1 MANLLCS
8 ALALLLWPASGV
20 LARAHTAA
28 LSPEPERRGARP
40 EEDELRDELERLGWE
55 LTETQHVPGVA
66 IACVRAGKTA
76 WTLGCGYAD
85 LASERPVTNDT
96 LFNIGSI
103 SKTVAAW
110 GAMKLVEA
118 GKVELDAPIADSVK
132 RWTLP
137 PSEFDA
143 RGVTLRRLLSH
154 TAGLSLHGYPG
165 FDPGQPLP
173 TLEQSLAGDTNGAG
187 DVRLVHAP
195 GTKWQ
200 YSGGGY
206 TLAQLMIE
214 ELGGRPFAEYM
225 RTEVLLPLGMEHSDY
240 RWTEE
245 VARLAAT
252 PYDEEGK
259 PFGGPRFSATAA
271 AGLQTSALELA
282 RFVCA
287 SLTRFAGD
295 EAPKVLTRATIEL
308 MQTPAPAA
316 PRYGLGYEVEQQ
328 GALVVVGHG
337 GANRGWMASLRLVP
351 ASGDGIVILTNGSNG
366 QRLLLPL
373 ERAWLASLQRAR

>member
-1 MANLLCS
+1 MSSLLSAPLVLFACS
-8 ALALLLWPASGV
+8 PAAALLPSARGG
-20 LARAHTAA
+20 LAAEDA
-28 LSPEPERRGARP
+28 LH
-40 EEDELRDELERLGWE
+40 DELERLGWE
-55 LTETQHVPGVA
+55 LTEEHHVPGVA
-66 IACVRAGKTA
+66 IACIRAGKTA

-85 LASERPVTNDT
+85 VASERLVTGDT

-110 GAMKLVEA
+110 GALKLVEA
-118 GKVELDAPIADSVK
+118 GKVDLDAPIADSLT

-187 DVRLVHAP
+187 DVRLVRAP

-206 TLAQLMIE
+206 TLVQLMIE
-214 ELGGRPFAEYM
+214 ELSGQPFAEYM
-225 RTEVLLPLGMEHSDY
+225 RSAVLLPLGMEHSDY

-245 VARLAAT
+245 VGRLAAT

-259 PFGGPRFSATAA
+259 PIGGPRFTAAAA
-271 AGLQTSALELA
+271 AGLQTSAAELA

-295 EAPKVLTRATIEL
+295 DAPTVLTRATIER

-316 PRYGLGYEVEQQ
+316 PEYGLGYEIERR

-337 GANRGWMASLRLVP
+337 GANRGWMANLRLVP

-366 QRLLLPL
+366 QRLHIPI
-373 ERAWLASLQRAR
+373 ERAWLASLESAR